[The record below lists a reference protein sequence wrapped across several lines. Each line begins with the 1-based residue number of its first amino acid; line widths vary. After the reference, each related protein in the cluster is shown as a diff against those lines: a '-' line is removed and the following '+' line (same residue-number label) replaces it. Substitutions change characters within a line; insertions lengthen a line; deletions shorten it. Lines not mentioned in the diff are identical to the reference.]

1 MRPNMLLR
9 PCSIIY
15 ALAGRFLLTATG
27 HNKAYPTLHPPKK
40 HILMLTDPLSILKT
54 VFGYDTFRGR
64 QRDII
69 DHVTAGHHAFVLM
82 PTGGGKSLCYQ
93 IPALVRPGI
102 GLVISPLIALME
114 DQVAAL
120 RQAGVRAAALN
131 SRLWGAEKDLLWR
144 DIAQGE
150 LDLLYMAPETLLKP
164 ENLDR
169 LKSAHLSLI
178 AIDEAHCVSQWGH
191 DFRPEYRALSCL
203 SDLFPD
209 VPRIALTAT
218 ADAPTRVE
226 IVEHLNIGVE
236 SSFISGFDRPNIRYG
251 AAEKTSTMQ
260 QMLRFLEPRRGE
272 SGIVYCLSKRK
283 TEEVAASLNAHGL
296 TALPYHAG
304 MEMKAREGNQRRFQ
318 HEQGLIMVATIA
330 FGMGIDKPDVRF
342 VLHADLPAS
351 IEAFYQET
359 GRAGRDGLA
368 AETLMLY
375 GAADIALRR
384 RFIDESDAPDARK
397 RTERRKLDALL
408 GFAESCQCRRQV
420 LLRYFGDD
428 CKTCGNC
435 DVCLDPPQ
443 TFDGSVAAQKLLSCV
458 YRTGERFGQA
468 HVASVL
474 LGESDERI
482 ARLGHDKLS
491 TFGIGKE
498 HDRNAWRSIV
508 RQLVAHGLITVDV
521 AGHGGLSI
529 SAEGRQFLRERPS
542 LSLRVLKKARP
553 ERKSTRRQAA
563 QVFPAADRGLFD
575 KLRAKRLELAK
586 TQNVPPYV
594 IFHDKTLAEMAARRP
609 RSVAE
614 LAAIP
619 GAGEVKLARYGEAFL
634 TVINERDVSAGDDL
648 RLDDA
653 LPPSTLP
660 PSADEER
667 LAAIRQHHGRAYEK
681 WTQAEDADLLSLHA
695 AGTPLSELA
704 THFQRQPSAISARLA
719 KLSPESNAETS

>member
-1 MRPNMLLR
+1 LTET
-9 PCSIIY
+9 
-15 ALAGRFLLTATG
+15 GR
-27 HNKAYPTLHPPKK
+27 NKAYPTLHPPKK
-40 HILMLTDPLSILKT
+40 YVLMLADPLSVLKA

-69 DHVTAGHHAFVLM
+69 EHVTAGRHAFVLM

-93 IPALVRPGI
+93 IPALLRPGI

-114 DQVAAL
+114 DQVVGL
-120 RQAGVRAAALN
+120 RQAGVKAAALN

-144 DIAQGE
+144 NIE
-150 LDLLYMAPETLLKP
+150 LSEPDLLYMAPETLLKP

-203 SDLFPD
+203 ADLFPG

-218 ADAPTRVE
+218 ADAPTRAE
-226 IVEHLNIGVE
+226 IVEHLNIGVQN
-236 SSFISGFDRPNIRYG
+236 SFISGFDRPNIRYG

-260 QMLRFLEPRRGE
+260 QIMRFLAPRRGE

-283 TEEVAASLNAHGL
+283 TEDVAATLNAHGL

-304 MEMKAREGNQRRFQ
+304 MEMKARDENQRRFQ

-351 IEAFYQET
+351 VEAFYQET
-359 GRAGRDGLA
+359 GRAGRDGLP

-375 GAADIALRR
+375 GAEDIALRR

-428 CKTCGNC
+428 CDACGNC
-435 DVCLDPPQ
+435 DICLDPPE
-443 TFDGSVAAQKLLSCV
+443 TFDGSIAAQKLLSCI

-468 HVASVL
+468 HVVSVL
-474 LGESDERI
+474 LGEFDERI
-482 ARLGHDKLS
+482 GRLGHDKLS

-529 SAEGRQFLRERPS
+529 SPEGRRFLREKPS

-553 ERKSTRRQAA
+553 ERKSAQRQAA
-563 QVFPAADRGLFD
+563 QAFPAADRVLFD
-575 KLRAKRLELAK
+575 KLRVKRLELAK

-634 TVINERDVSAGDDL
+634 MVINEHDVRAGEDMRPNDG
-648 RLDDA
+648 
-653 LPPSTLP
+653 LPPSPLL
-660 PSADEER
+660 PSANEER

-695 AGTPLSELA
+695 AGTPLSQLA
-704 THFQRQPSAISARLA
+704 THFRRQPSAIRSRLA
-719 KLSPESNAETS
+719 KLSPESDGETS